1 MSSFDIAPLLYYGEE
16 EMQVQIERE
25 EIMKVTLEEKKLLEI
40 VRNIQFGEARIVVND
55 GKPTRIEE
63 IKKSIKL

>member
-1 MSSFDIAPLLYYGEE
+1 
-16 EMQVQIERE
+16 MQVQIERE

>member
-1 MSSFDIAPLLYYGEE
+1 MQLNKQ
-16 EMQVQIERE
+16 EMI
-25 EIMKVTLEEKKLLEI
+25 KVTAEEKRMLEI

-55 GKPTRIEE
+55 GNPIRIEE

>member
-1 MSSFDIAPLLYYGEE
+1 M
-16 EMQVQIERE
+16 QIERE
-25 EIMKVTLEEKKLLEI
+25 EVMKVTLEEKKLLEI

-63 IKKSIKL
+63 IKRSIKL

>member
-1 MSSFDIAPLLYYGEE
+1 M
-16 EMQVQIERE
+16 QIERE
-25 EIMKVTLEEKKLLEI
+25 EVMKVTLEEKKLLEI